1 MIQND
6 QGKMLRS
13 LLNKPYRKISIDRI
27 MIQQYSSCV
36 LITEPAKLL
45 EKTQEHFQQQ
55 FRKRN
60 INMDEFTDEQ
70 IKIYRPKEE
79 IQDSCYS
86 NLLKNIDAEEWDSIL
101 KDLSTNTTPGIS
113 GIGYKLIKAAGPE
126 HKQFLK
132 NLQHTVSKEEKSHK
146 NGKSPRY
153 IQFQRTPIGI
163 SS

>member
-1 MIQND
+1 
-6 QGKMLRS
+6 MLRS
-13 LLNKPYRKISIDRI
+13 LLDKLYRKISIDRI
-27 MIQQYSSCV
+27 MIQQNSSHV

-60 INMDEFTDEQ
+60 INMDEFTDKW

-86 NLLKNIDAEEWDSIL
+86 NLLKNIDAEEWDSML
-101 KDLSTNTTPGIS
+101 KDLSTNTTPGILD
-113 GIGYKLIKAAGPE
+113 IGYTLIKAAGPE
-126 HKQFLK
+126 TQAIFRKFATYCIQRGIIPQK
-132 NLQHTVSKEEKSHK
+132 WKVA
-146 NGKSPRY
+146 RY